1 MNMGAATRILF
12 GAAVV
17 ATHPAY
23 AQKTDNN
30 AVTAAE
36 DAFGKSVG
44 DQSIGIYSDSNVR
57 GFSPIDAGNV
67 RIEGLYFDLQANVN
81 SRLVSGSSVRVG
93 VSAQGYNFP
102 APTGV
107 IDYELAKPGGK
118 LLTSVQV
125 TQGPWKGISGEIDL
139 QVPIDGDR
147 LGIAAGVDR
156 MHTGT
161 QYGTIDDSISAAVS
175 LRYAPRK
182 GVEIMPFWSTTR
194 DWSFEALPTIFTG
207 GLTLPKRAPRNVFT
221 GQPWAQYAGVQS
233 NYGIVARADP
243 LGFDV
248 RLGIF
253 RSTYRVDQD
262 VADLM
267 SRTLADG
274 TVGRRRVIFSRGDTG
289 ESTSGELRVG
299 RSFIEGT
306 RRHVFTASVRARRQS
321 RSYGGEDTIFF
332 DELGPSRLLASRSDI
347 PDVRARPVP
356 AFGDK
361 SRDKVTQTTLG
372 LSYEGKWLDVGE
384 LTLGVQKTRYSK
396 SAVDP
401 APAPAIPVTRDS
413 PVLFS
418 AAGAVYIT
426 PQLAA
431 YAGYTRGL
439 EESPVA
445 PSNAVNFNEAPPA
458 IKTEQKDAGI
468 RWKIGSKVTAVAG
481 VFDVSKP
488 YFNLDATDVFRQ
500 LGDVRHRGIEF
511 SVAGK
516 VAPGLN
522 MVLGNLLIDQKLS
535 DGQRPIGATTRKTI
549 LSLNYR
555 LPKSP
560 ALSFDYYFESTSSR
574 TANATGTLRIPPRAI
589 VNLGMRYRLKVSER
603 PVLIRALLGNITN
616 TFGWNVSESGGFTP
630 NGTRRFS
637 LSVSTDI

>member
-1 MNMGAATRILF
+1 MGIGSRILV

-17 ATHPAY
+17 ATHPAF

-67 RIEGLYFDLQANVN
+67 RIEGLYFDLQSNVN

-93 VSAQGYNFP
+93 ISAQGYNFP

-107 IDYELAKPGGK
+107 IDYELAKPGDK

-125 TQGPWKGISGEIDL
+125 TQGPWKGISGEVDL
-139 QVPIDGDR
+139 QIPIDGDR

-156 MHTGT
+156 MHSGT
-161 QYGTIDDSISAAVS
+161 QYGTIDDSLSAAVS

-182 GVEIMPFWSTTR
+182 GVEVMPFWSTTR

-233 NYGIVARADP
+233 NYGVVARADP

-248 RLGIF
+248 RLGVF
-253 RSTYRVDQD
+253 RSQYTVDQD
-262 VADLM
+262 VSDLM
-267 SRTLADG
+267 SRTLANG
-274 TVGRRRVIFSRGDTG
+274 SVGRRRIIISRGDTG
-289 ESTSGELRVG
+289 ESTSGELRIG
-299 RSFIEGT
+299 RSFTEGT
-306 RRHVFTASVRARRQS
+306 RRHVLTASFRARRQD
-321 RSYGGEDTIFF
+321 RSYGGEDVIDFGT
-332 DELGPSRLLASRSDI
+332 SRSDI
-347 PDVRARPVP
+347 PDVRPEPVANLGP
-356 AFGDK
+356 K
-361 SRDKVTQTTLG
+361 SRDKVTQTTVG
-372 LSYEGKWLDVGE
+372 LSYEGKWLNVGE
-384 LTLGVQKTRYSK
+384 ITVGVQKTRYIK
-396 SAVDP
+396 SVVDP
-401 APAPAIPVTRDS
+401 APALAIPVTRDS
-413 PVLFS
+413 PVLVS
-418 AAGAVYIT
+418 AAGAIYIT

-445 PSNAVNFNEAPPA
+445 PSNATNFNEAPPA
-458 IKTEQKDAGI
+458 IRTVQKDAGV
-468 RWKIGSKVTAVAG
+468 RWKIATGVTAVAG

-488 YFNLDATDVFRQ
+488 FFNLDATDRFRQ
-500 LGDVRHRGIEF
+500 LGDVRHRGVEF
-511 SVAGK
+511 SLAGR

-535 DGQRPIGATTRKTI
+535 DGRRPIGATTRRTI

-555 LPKSP
+555 LPKHP
-560 ALSFDYYFESTSSR
+560 ALSLDYYFESTSSR
-574 TANATGTLRIPPRAI
+574 SANATGTLRIPARAI
-589 VNLGMRYRLKVSER
+589 VNLGARYRLKVADR
-603 PVLIRALLGNITN
+603 PVLIRALVSNVTN
-616 TFGWNVSESGGFTP
+616 TFGWNVGESGGFTP
-630 NGTRRFS
+630 NGTRRFTLS
-637 LSVSTDI
+637 LSTDI

>member
-1 MNMGAATRILF
+1 MGPKTRFIL

-17 ATHPAY
+17 TTHPAF

-44 DQSIGIYSDSNVR
+44 DQSIGIYSDTSVR

-67 RIEGLYFDLQANVN
+67 RIEGLYFDLQGNVN

-93 VSAQGYNFP
+93 ISAQGYNFP

-107 IDYELAKPGGK
+107 IDYELAKPGDK

-125 TQGPWKGISGEIDL
+125 TQGPWKGVSGEIDL
-139 QVPIDGDR
+139 QVPIIGDN

-156 MHTGT
+156 FHTGT
-161 QYGTIDDSISAAVS
+161 QFGTIRDSVSVAVN

-182 GVEIMPFWSTTR
+182 GIEIMPFWSQTR
-194 DWSFEALPTIFTG
+194 DWGFEAIPTIFTG

-221 GQPWAQYAGVQS
+221 GQPWATYSGVQS
-233 NYGIVARADP
+233 NYGVVARADP

-248 RLGIF
+248 RLGVF
-253 RSTYRVDQD
+253 KSNYKTDQD
-262 VADLM
+262 VADLL

-274 TVGRRRVIFSRGDTG
+274 TVGRRRLVISRGDTG
-289 ESTSGELRVG
+289 SSTSGELRIG
-299 RSFIEGT
+299 RSFTEGT
-306 RRHVFTASVRARRQS
+306 RRHTFTASFRAREQD
-321 RSYGGEDTIFF
+321 RSYGGEDVIDF
-332 DELGPSRLLASRSDI
+332 GASRSDV
-347 PDVRARPVP
+347 PDYRPEPVARIG
-356 AFGDK
+356 AK
-361 SRDKVTQTTLG
+361 SRDRVTQTTVG

-384 LTLGVQKTRYSK
+384 LTVGVQKTRYTK
-396 SAVDP
+396 SVVDP

-413 PVLFS
+413 PVLVS
-418 AAGAVYIT
+418 AAGALYIT

-445 PSNAVNFNEAPPA
+445 PSNATNFQEAPPA
-458 IKTEQKDAGI
+458 IRTVQKDAGL
-468 RWKIGSKVTAVAG
+468 RWKIGDKVTAVAG

-488 YFNLDATDVFRQ
+488 YFNLDATDRFRQ
-500 LGDVRHRGIEF
+500 LGNVRHRGVEF

-516 VAPGLN
+516 IAPGLSV
-522 MVLGNLLIDQKLS
+522 VLGNLLIDQKLS
-535 DGQRPIGATTRKTI
+535 DGRRPIGATTRKTI

-555 LPKSP
+555 LPQHP
-560 ALSFDYYFESTSSR
+560 ALSLDYYFESTSSR
-574 TANATGTLRIPPRAI
+574 SANATGTLRIPARAT
-589 VNLGMRYRLKVSER
+589 VNLGMRYRLKISER
-603 PVLIRALLGNITN
+603 PVLVRALVSNITN
-616 TFGWNVSESGGFTP
+616 TFGWNVGESGGFTP
-630 NGTRRFS
+630 NGTRRFT